1 MSFPLVWF
9 LLVDSATGQLY
20 KGTTA
25 DIVSLPPGYVIAQF
39 RDAVKAK
46 YSDSHLKGIAS
57 SNLLVYENKTAFD
70 KRNLEN
76 EKVLLIFIIATGRAP
91 RRRLSH

>member
-1 MSFPLVWF
+1 MSSPLVWF
-9 LLVDSATGQLY
+9 LLVDSATGQPY

-46 YSDSHLKGIAS
+46 YSNKLS
-57 SNLLVYENKTAFD
+57 SVDAGELLVYENKTAFD

-76 EKVLLIFIIATGRAP
+76 EKVLFIFIIATGRAP

>member
-1 MSFPLVWF
+1 MSSPLVWF
-9 LLVDSATGQLY
+9 LLVDSATGQPY

-25 DIVSLPPGYVIAQF
+25 DKVAVSSTADVADF

-46 YSDSHLKGIAS
+46 YSNKLS
-57 SNLLVYENKTAFD
+57 SVDAGELLVYENKTAFD

-76 EKVLLIFIIATGRAP
+76 EKVLFIFIIATGRAP